1 MPSEVIHKIA
11 RTVLL
16 HTANTYSQRVN
27 DLVDRLGFQRFLTV
41 PEAAELLRVDVA
53 DVHTLIRSGELA
65 ALRVGNRGPW
75 RIEADVLEEFI
86 AQQYELARRE
96 AAFHSG
102 AFANISVLPADF

>member
-1 MPSEVIHKIA
+1 M
-11 RTVLL
+11 
-16 HTANTYSQRVN
+16 
-27 DLVDRLGFQRFLTV
+27 VDDAVDQFGVQRFVTAV
-41 PEAAELLRVDVA
+41 EAAELLRVEVA

-75 RIEADVLEEFI
+75 RIEASVLEEFI

-96 AAFHSG
+96 AAFRNG

>member
-1 MPSEVIHKIA
+1 MPSEVIHKMG
-11 RTVLL
+11 RTGLP
-16 HTANTYSQRVN
+16 HTANTYSRRV
-27 DLVDRLGFQRFLTV
+27 DEQVDQFGVQRFVTV

-53 DVHTLIRSGELA
+53 DVHALISSGELA
-65 ALRVGNRGPW
+65 ALRVGSRGPW
-75 RIEADVLEEFI
+75 RIETDVLEDFI

>member
-1 MPSEVIHKIA
+1 MPSEVIHKMFG
-11 RTVLL
+11 TCLL
-16 HTANTYSQRVN
+16 HTANTYSQRV
-27 DLVDRLGFQRFLTV
+27 DELGIQRFVTV

-96 AAFHSG
+96 AAFRSG